1 MKRARWFAVSAL
13 ASATMLVATGC
24 PAEGGGG
31 GGPTNNPPT
40 VVVAADQVSGTAPLA
55 VAFSSAGTFDPE
67 GSALTFAWS
76 FGDPSSGANNT
87 STLADPSHTYAAA
100 GTYTAQL
107 TATDASGASASATRT
122 ITVSAPVNNP
132 PNAVANATGYEGRAP
147 LTVTFTGDQSSDP
160 EGGPLTYLWDF
171 NDPTSGAANTSSLA
185 NPTHTYNTPGLYI
198 ATLTVTDA
206 GGLTHMTAIP
216 ETVNAIV
223 NQPPVAQGSATPA
236 SGKEP
241 LTVAFDADGT
251 SDSDDATNTLTF
263 AWNFGDP
270 GSGANNTAASAN
282 ASHTYQA
289 AGTYTATLTV
299 TDPLGASD
307 THTETITVNANQAPV
322 AVANADV
329 TAGQVPL
336 VVNFNSTS
344 STDDGTIVSRLWN
357 FGGSITSTD
366 ANPQFTFGSTG
377 LKTVTLTVT
386 DDNGVSDTDTIQIDV
401 QAIPN
406 VPPVAVGTAN
416 PTTAK
421 QGAVVQFTGDTS
433 SDPDNTP
440 GGLDYLWDFGDGS
453 TSTLA
458 NPSHD
463 FDTVGTANVQLQ
475 VTDAAGGSHTVVVPV
490 EITADAA
497 PTAVASGAPLLGK
510 APLNVAF
517 SSATTS
523 DPDDPTNTLTFLWT
537 FSGGGSST
545 EANPSHLFTTAG
557 AHTATLKVTDP
568 FGKFDTTVVNVTV
581 TQNQNPTVVANG
593 SPLLG
598 PEDLTVS
605 FDSTGTADVDDATN
619 TLTYAWDFGDVG
631 SGSNTSTQ
639 ANPSHTYLNPGT
651 YQASLTVTDP
661 YGGSANSGPIT
672 VTVTPDADQ
681 DGVSPPSD
689 CNDNDNTV
697 FPGAADP
704 LDATAKD
711 SNCDGADGIVADT
724 VFVSTAGSDA
734 NACTLAAPCQT
745 IPRGI
750 AEAGSTK
757 HVVQVSNGSGFGA
770 FTISGTSGLTIR
782 GGFATDFLSRTGT
795 TTSTGGVTLNNAS
808 SLKLEFLTIVGPGGT
823 NPTGMFISQGTVTLQ
838 NVTVSSGTATGAGSS
853 AYGIRVLAGA
863 NVTING
869 SSISASP
876 GIGGTDGTTLTGT
889 LAVGTPGIAGG
900 GGSRAAVGQQ
910 PSIPGGA
917 APGSG
922 ANSGG
927 NGGNG
932 DGSTGIDGAVGGVN
946 GGTGGNG
953 GGNNNFYDEVKIL
966 GITYS
971 NSYSG
976 GGGAPGVKGTAGTP
990 GTPGTAGALGYTAS
1004 GFTPSAPSAG
1014 ATAGNGGGGGGGGGG
1029 GLACYDG
1036 ACAGTRT
1043 SGGAGGGGGGGGQG
1057 GRGGTAGT
1065 NAGGSFAVLSHNSTI
1080 VIDANTTITSGNG
1093 GVGGAGGAG
1102 QNGAPGGAGGNGG
1115 AGARADCCSG
1125 AGGSGGSGGGAGAD
1139 GASGGG
1145 GAIGTCCNAG
1155 SGGGG
1160 GGGGGGNG
1168 GKGGTGGGGA
1178 GGPSVGLM
1186 KVGTGAITF
1195 GGNQATQIT
1204 IGTGGA
1210 GGAAPG
1216 GNAGATGTTAKMA
1229 NA

>member
-87 STLADPSHTYAAA
+87 STLADPSHTYTAA

-251 SDSDDATNTLTF
+251 SDSDDATNTLTYS
-263 AWNFGDP
+263 WNFGDLA
-270 GSGANNTAASAN
+270 SGPNNTAASAN

-299 TDPLGASD
+299 TDPLGATD

-322 AVANADV
+322 AIANADK

-416 PTTAK
+416 PTSAK
-421 QGAVVQFTGDTS
+421 QGVVIQFTGDQS

-440 GGLDYLWDFGDGS
+440 GDLDYLWDFGDGG

-458 NPSHD
+458 NPSHA
-463 FDTVGTANVQLQ
+463 F
-475 VTDAAGGSHTVVVPV
+475 AAGGSHTVVVPV

-517 SSATTS
+517 SSAGTN
-523 DPDDPTNTLTFLWT
+523 DADDPTNTLSFLWT

-619 TLTYAWDFGDVG
+619 TLTYAWNFGDAG

-689 CNDNDNTV
+689 CNDNDSTV

-734 NACTLAAPCQT
+734 NTCTLAAPCQT

-750 AEAGSTK
+750 TAAGSTK
-757 HVVQVSNGSGFGA
+757 HVIQVSNGAGFGA

-795 TTSTGGVTLNNAS
+795 TTSTGGVTLNNATG
-808 SLKLEFLTIVGPGGT
+808 LTLQDITVVGPGGSS
-823 NPTGMFISQGTVTLQ
+823 PTGMFISQGTVTLQ
-838 NVTVSSGTATGAGSS
+838 NVNVSSGTATGAGSS

-863 NVTING
+863 NVAING
-869 SSISASP
+869 SAISASAAV
-876 GIGGTDGTTLTGT
+876 GGTSGTTPTGALTAGSPGSDGTVGNKNED
-889 LAVGTPGIAGG
+889 GTPLGATAGG
-900 GGSRAAVGQQ
+900 GGVN
-910 PSIPGGA
+910 P
-917 APGSG
+917 
-922 ANSGG
+922 GG
-927 NGGNG
+927 NGGN
-932 DGSTGIDGAVGGVN
+932 TN
-946 GGTGGNG
+946 GGNG
-953 GGNNNFYDEVKIL
+953 AAGTNGGAGGAGGCNGCVSAK
-966 GITYS
+966 
-971 NSYSG
+971 SYSG
-976 GGGAPGVKGTAGTP
+976 GGAQGGDKGADGTAGSN
-990 GTPGTAGALGYTAS
+990 GTAGQLGYGALFAPT
-1004 GFTPSAPSAG
+1004 SATNG
-1014 ATAGNGGGGGGGGGG
+1014 GTAGNGGGGGGGGGG
-1029 GLACYDG
+1029 GRGCQATL
-1036 ACAGTRT
+1036 CAGDDS
-1043 SGGAGGGGGGGGQG
+1043 SGGSGAKGGGGGQG
-1057 GRGGTAGT
+1057 GSGGTAGT
-1065 NAGGSFAVLSHNSTI
+1065 AGGGSFGVYSQNST
-1080 VIDANTTITSGNG
+1080 VTIDANTTITVGN
-1093 GVGGAGGAG
+1093 GGAGGAGAAG
-1102 QNGAPGGAGGNGG
+1102 QNGAPGGAGGTGG
-1115 AGARADCCSG
+1115 AGIRADCCTG
-1125 AGGSGGSGGGAGAD
+1125 GGGAG
-1139 GASGGG
+1139 GVG
-1145 GAIGTCCNAG
+1145 GAPGTDGGDGGNGYAGTCCNAG

-1186 KVGTGAITF
+1186 KVGTGSITF
-1195 GGNQATQIT
+1195 GGDQATQIT

-1216 GNAGATGTTAKMA
+1216 GNAGATGTAAKTASA
-1229 NA
+1229 